1 MAGRFGRCPVGLRT
15 RILFGYAV
23 AIALMGTLV
32 VWAMVHVVSL
42 GRASDAILSE
52 NYASILAAENMIN
65 ALERQDGGLLLAL
78 AGDGDAGA
86 ARVRT
91 QDTVFREWLALAQQN
106 VTIAGEGDLV
116 RSLAA
121 DYEAYRDRVGALIDA
136 WNASALPAGPGAY
149 ATDVYPSFARV
160 LDDAAGLR
168 VLNEREMYAASD
180 RAGDEAARAVRSTSL
195 AAVFVVGLAFATS
208 LVFADRQVRPVRGM
222 AEAAQRIAS
231 GDYAVEVPVQGRD
244 ELGRLATE
252 FNRMARELGA
262 YHALR
267 VDELVLE
274 KGKLEAV
281 LAGIDDGL
289 LVFDAGLGVVSVN
302 PAARRMLD
310 LDEEDGADRPC
321 GELLPF
327 PEVCDL
333 VRQAIDTGAAP
344 DLPDAERM
352 LVFAT
357 RSGHR
362 HCQFAVTPILGREG
376 QPSGAVLLL
385 RDLTRLMDVERLKSE
400 FVTAASHELRTP
412 LTSLSMSVDLLL
424 ERIADDLAE
433 RDRELLEA
441 AHEEVHRMKTLI
453 DDLLDLS
460 RIEAGRIELTFA
472 AVAVADLFAHVETIF
487 ESQLKEKRISLAVEA
502 DGGLPKVRADANK
515 ATWVLTNLVSNALR
529 YVSEGGHI
537 GLSARRAGRFV
548 QLSVTDDG
556 PGIPPE
562 VRDRIFEKFVKV
574 KGQQAGG
581 SGLGLAICKEIVRA
595 HGGTIWVAPS
605 SERGTTFT
613 FTLPSAG

>member
-1 MAGRFGRCPVGLRT
+1 MGLRA

-23 AIALMGTLV
+23 AIALMGSLV

-52 NYASILAAENMIN
+52 NYASILAAENMVN
-65 ALERQDGGLLLAL
+65 ALEWQDRGLLLIL
-78 AGDGDAGA
+78 AGDPDVGA
-86 ARVRT
+86 ARMHG
-91 QDTVFREWLALAQQN
+91 QDAVFREWLALAEQN
-106 VTIAGEGDLV
+106 VTIPGEGDLV

-121 DYEAYRDRVGALIDA
+121 DYEAFRARVGALIDA
-136 WNASALPAGPGAY
+136 WDASQGPGDPA
-149 ATDVYPSFARV
+149 VYSAEVVPSLTRV
-160 LDDAAGLR
+160 RDDAIGLR
-168 VLNEREMYAASD
+168 VLNESEMYAASD
-180 RAGDEAARAVRSTSL
+180 RAGDEAARAVRSIAL
-195 AAVFVVGLAFATS
+195 AAAVVLLLAVATS
-208 LVFADRQVRPVRGM
+208 LVFAERHVRPIRDI
-222 AEAAQRIAS
+222 AEAAQRIAN
-231 GDYAVEVPVQGRD
+231 GDYAVAVPVQGRD
-244 ELGRLATE
+244 EVGRLATE

-310 LDEEDGADRPC
+310 LEEAGGADRPC

-333 VRQAIDTGAAP
+333 VQQAIDTGAAP
-344 DLPDAERM
+344 ELPDAERM

-357 RSGHR
+357 RAGHR

-472 AVAVADLFAHVETIF
+472 NVAVADLFEHVETIF
-487 ESQLKEKRISLAVEA
+487 ESQLKEKGILLNVEGAA
-502 DGGLPKVRADANK
+502 DLPNVRADANK

-529 YVSEGGHI
+529 YVPERGHI

-548 QLSVTDDG
+548 QVSVTDDG
-556 PGIPPE
+556 PGIPPG